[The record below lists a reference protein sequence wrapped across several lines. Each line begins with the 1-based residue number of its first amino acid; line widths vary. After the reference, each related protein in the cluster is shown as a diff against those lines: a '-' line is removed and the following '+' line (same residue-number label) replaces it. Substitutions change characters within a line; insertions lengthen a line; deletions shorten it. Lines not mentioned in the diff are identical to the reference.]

1 MLTCLA
7 IDIKPGVQRH
17 DVTYFNLNDIW
28 ELRQWYSAQICP
40 FITINTHM
48 NSEDLKYTI
57 PFTSLRSVGPQKNEQ
72 VNTFI

>member
-17 DVTYFNLNDIW
+17 DVTYFNFNDIW

-40 FITINTHM
+40 FITTNTHM
-48 NSEDLKYTI
+48 NSDLKYTI
-57 PFTSLRSVGPQKNEQ
+57 PFTSLRSVGPQKNNK

>member
-17 DVTYFNLNDIW
+17 DVTYLNLNDIW
-28 ELRQWYSAQICP
+28 ELRQRYSAQNCP
-40 FITINTHM
+40 FLTTNTHM

-57 PFTSLRSVGPQKNEQ
+57 PFTSVRSVGFFQE

>member
-17 DVTYFNLNDIW
+17 DVTYFNFNDIW

-40 FITINTHM
+40 FITTNTYEFRRLEIYNTVHEFEV
-48 NSEDLKYTI
+48 SR
-57 PFTSLRSVGPQKNEQ
+57 TSKK
-72 VNTFI
+72 